1 MTAPPIR
8 LQEKDCIVTNNTI
21 VENVEPDQN
30 FDGLS
35 NVNVYNQV
43 VVPSLETLN
52 NKRIYSEGL
61 VTVENL
67 MTNSSTNQGITKES
81 TLNFDLYVPEVRF
94 NTITN
99 NNVDYTLSQLTQ
111 DQSDY
116 FSKNSIIK
124 ANISEIL
131 PTYNLSKFRIRYN
144 KNIWTNGRNLN
155 QIRANSSMSLITPT
169 WRKWNNLNDAISMN
183 AANNIVLLNKIS
195 GENNLWEFEIIDY
208 GEDGTSFYLPGDVT
222 ECYYFYYNF
231 GGIGVSQNFLTY
243 ETNGTIETLF
253 KYGCRWGNGN
263 WNFIQYSMMKKLIL
277 NIDQSF

>member
-1 MTAPPIR
+1 M
-8 LQEKDCIVTNNTI
+8 
-21 VENVEPDQN
+21 ENVEPDQN
-30 FDGLS
+30 YDGLS

-124 ANISEIL
+124 CNI
-131 PTYNLSKFRIRYN
+131 
-144 KNIWTNGRNLN
+144 KNILQLNKKYIKWYVKEMSIDTGEDIWDWPGASSTTEISSGDWKSVTPPTITNGRKTVYIGHFNNNNNKSFIQVNVLGN
-155 QIRANSSMSLITPT
+155 PDGGSDTVPVPANSTLWWKQWNSTWWSFSMWIVYDDGENSPITLYT
-169 WRKWNNLNDAISMN
+169 LNLKNAVSSYNNDIT
-183 AANNIVLLNKIS
+183 IQKIPLLN
-195 GENNLWEFEIIDY
+195 
-208 GEDGTSFYLPGDVT
+208 
-222 ECYYFYYNF
+222 
-231 GGIGVSQNFLTY
+231 TY
-243 ETNGTIETLF
+243 IN
-253 KYGCRWGNGN
+253 
-263 WNFIQYSMMKKLIL
+263 
-277 NIDQSF
+277 

>member
-1 MTAPPIR
+1 M
-8 LQEKDCIVTNNTI
+8 
-21 VENVEPDQN
+21 ENVEPDQN

-81 TLNFDLYVPEVRF
+81 TLNFDLYVPTVTF
-94 NTITN
+94 NSITN
-99 NNVDYTLSQLTQ
+99 NNINYTLSQLTQ

-116 FSKNSIIK
+116 FSKDSIIK

-131 PTYNLSKFRIRYN
+131 PTYDLSKFRIRYN
-144 KNIWTNGRNLN
+144 KNNWTNGRNLN

-169 WRKWNNLNDAISMN
+169 WRKWNNLNNAISMN

-195 GENNLWEFEIIDY
+195 GENNLWEFEIIDF
-208 GEDGTSFYLPGDVT
+208 GEDGTSFYLPGDVI
-222 ECYYFYYNF
+222 ECYYFYFNF
-231 GGIGVSQNFLTY
+231 SGIGVSQNFLTY
-243 ETNGTIETLF
+243 ETSTTIETLF
-253 KYGCRWGNGN
+253 KYGCYWGNGS
-263 WNFIQYSMMKKLIL
+263 WNFIQYSTMKKMIL

>member
-1 MTAPPIR
+1 MENWTEGQDYDFEVNVTAPPIR

-30 FDGLS
+30 YDGLS

-124 ANISEIL
+124 CN
-131 PTYNLSKFRIRYN
+131 
-144 KNIWTNGRNLN
+144 
-155 QIRANSSMSLITPT
+155 ITPT
-169 WRKWNNLNDAISMN
+169 KKQISIN
-183 AANNIVLLNKIS
+183 
-195 GENNLWEFEIIDY
+195 
-208 GEDGTSFYLPGDVT
+208 
-222 ECYYFYYNF
+222 
-231 GGIGVSQNFLTY
+231 
-243 ETNGTIETLF
+243 TIYI
-253 KYGCRWGNGN
+253 KYGTESSFDHSMPIAPSGSYTKLNFSLINGN
-263 WNFIQYSMMKKLIL
+263 SSWAQWNFYVIMGNYNNKFTIGRYQPPDNVYGDYYLGLYRSDAVNIRDSQYVWVYVKENSDYNLIAVFRDNQGGRADMDFVYL
-277 NIDQSF
+277 SDYELVV